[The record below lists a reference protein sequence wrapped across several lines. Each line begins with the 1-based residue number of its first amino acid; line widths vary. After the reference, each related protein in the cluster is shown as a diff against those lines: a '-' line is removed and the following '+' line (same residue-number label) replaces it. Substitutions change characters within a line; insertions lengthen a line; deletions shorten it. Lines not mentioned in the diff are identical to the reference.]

1 MAITRRALGF
11 FKIFVR
17 PTKLLQASTYPTL
30 NYAILQYLG
39 MLKKLN
45 QKHQDQPDSPI
56 GQACTAASKKLEDYY
71 NISQLHSHSAVATV
85 CDPRFNFNVFN
96 ILWPST
102 TDDCKRAGIK
112 RHFREC
118 YYQYHERERDIAT
131 AALQAAIGEATDDLV
146 LDEVDSADEL
156 FVPQGRV
163 DADNE
168 WTKWMKEAPV
178 PRNTKILSYWRGKQY
193 EFPTIARMAKDH
205 LAIPA
210 SSAASE
216 CVFSGGSDLI
226 TKKRNQLGGENTRK
240 LLYMR
245 DWGVIKEAV
254 DDSIDL
260 SSE

>member
-1 MAITRRALGF
+1 
-11 FKIFVR
+11 
-17 PTKLLQASTYPTL
+17 
-30 NYAILQYLG
+30 
-39 MLKKLN
+39 
-45 QKHQDQPDSPI
+45 
-56 GQACTAASKKLEDYY
+56 
-71 NISQLHSHSAVATV
+71 
-85 CDPRFNFNVFN
+85 
-96 ILWPST
+96 
-102 TDDCKRAGIK
+102 
-112 RHFREC
+112 
-118 YYQYHERERDIAT
+118 
-131 AALQAAIGEATDDLV
+131 LQAAIGEATDDLV

-193 EFPTIARMAKDH
+193 EFPTIARMARDH